1 MPPLK
6 TLTYDVEPVFDIY
19 DHSQTQKR
27 ELAGVKG
34 SKGKL
39 EVVIKETTSWL
50 PPFDVTRVDASPED
64 TVL

>member
-1 MPPLK
+1 MVPLK
-6 TLTYDVEPVFDIY
+6 TLTYDVDTVFNVF
-19 DHSQTQKR
+19 DHSQTQKG

-39 EVVIKETTSWL
+39 KVLMVDRTSWL
-50 PPFDVTRVDASPED
+50 LDVTRVDGSPED

>member
-1 MPPLK
+1 MAPLR
-6 TLTYDVEPVFDIY
+6 TLSYDVDTVFNVFD
-19 DHSQTQKR
+19 HSHTQKR

-64 TVL
+64 TAL